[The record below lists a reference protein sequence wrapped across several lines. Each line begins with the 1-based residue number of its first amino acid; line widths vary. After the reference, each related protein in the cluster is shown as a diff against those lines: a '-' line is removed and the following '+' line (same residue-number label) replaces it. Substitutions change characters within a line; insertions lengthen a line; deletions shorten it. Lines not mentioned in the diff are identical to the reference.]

1 MKAPENTKQFID
13 DSTKMLDKIRTIFCK
28 LDPEKEVDEDKARY
42 VMSRLEDV
50 VDDLVTIYGIQQLF

>member
-1 MKAPENTKQFID
+1 MRAPENTKQFID
-13 DSTKMLDKIRTIFCK
+13 DSTKMLDKIRTILCK

-50 VDDLVTIYGIQQLF
+50 VDDLVGIYGIQKLF